1 MKKFKIVTMLFVLS
15 IGSIFAQDQMKALKV
30 DAPFRLFQGVVIKS
44 DLRITTT
51 ILNQIEYGPTETNDT
66 TSNER
71 YSTTFFNFINQRGA
85 LRPAIVL
92 DGFLVND
99 NSQRLNPIQFPTFN
113 FFWRNRFWPDDKESF

>member
-113 FFWRNRFWPDDKESF
+113 FFWRNRF